1 MRAPRGYP
9 CARAPRGYPRDDD
22 DDDVLLSFRL
32 PSTGRVGG
40 ETTRRQMK
48 RK

>member
-1 MRAPRGYP
+1 MEDGDDDD
-9 CARAPRGYPRDDD
+9 DDD